1 MCGIFGVASTRD
13 LCDFPL
19 EAITSTLAHR
29 GPDDWGYYR
38 DKHVGLG
45 HRRLSIIDVEGGHQP
60 VFNEDKTKYIV
71 FNGEIYN
78 FLELRE
84 QLIAHGH
91 TFATKGDTETIL
103 HAYEEWGEKCV
114 AHLSGMFA
122 FAIWD
127 VREQSLFVAR
137 DRLGIKPLFF
147 AEHNGVFYCA
157 SEMKAILEAP
167 HFPRDIDP
175 AAMGCYFSLSYIPAP
190 LTIFTKIRKLLPG
203 HSLTWKN
210 GQVSVRQY
218 WDLEFSPDYSKSESY
233 FIDGF
238 MDLFRKAVESHLIS
252 EVPLGAFLSGGVD
265 SSLVVALMRSQGPI
279 NTFTIGFGGD
289 AGGYLDERGYARTMA
304 KRYRTNH
311 REYEVVPKLDGLLD
325 TIVRAFDEPFADDST
340 IPSYYVCKI
349 ARENVTV
356 ALSGLGG
363 DELFAGYERYLGLK
377 LQGIYHQVPSFLRR
391 MLPGIINALPERSDG
406 HYTINHIKRFIRASS
421 GQPDACYTGYLSIMG
436 PGIKTSLFADAGTF
450 EKHMQFPGELLRGYF
465 NSSKVSGAAGSVD
478 RALYCD
484 MKTYLPEDI
493 LAVTDR
499 MSMQHSLEVRVPFLD
514 HAVVEFCATIP
525 PELRMKG
532 FTKKYLLKKA
542 SQDLLPAEIIQHR
555 KQGFVGPTSRWL
567 QTDMRA
573 DVEHILDRRFL
584 GTHGFFNQSTI
595 DRLLAEHFSGKEIHD
610 KILWSLVMFQ
620 KWFHLYVDKQPHA
633 R

>member
-1 MCGIFGVASTRD
+1 MCGIFGVASTTD
-13 LCDFPL
+13 LREFPL
-19 EAITSTLAHR
+19 EAITSTLSHR
-29 GPDDWGYYR
+29 GPDDWGYYH
-38 DKHVGLG
+38 DKNVGLG

-60 VFNEDKTKYIV
+60 VFNEDKTKCIV

-84 QLIAHGH
+84 QLVSSGYR
-91 TFATKGDTETIL
+91 FVTKSDTETIL
-103 HAYEEWGEKCV
+103 HAYEEWGEHCV
-114 AHLSGMFA
+114 DHLSGMFA

-127 VREQSLFVAR
+127 RREQTLFVAR

-147 AEHNGVFYCA
+147 AEHDGVFYCA
-157 SEMKAILEAP
+157 SEMKAILGSP
-167 HFPRDIDP
+167 HFPRDIDQE
-175 AAMGCYFSLSYIPAP
+175 AMGCYFSLSYIPAP
-190 LTIFTKIRKLLPG
+190 LTIYTKIRKLLPG

-210 GQVSVRQY
+210 GHVTLRQY
-218 WDLEFSPDYSKSESY
+218 WDLEFRPDYSKSESY
-233 FIDGF
+233 FIDRF
-238 MDLFRKAVESHLIS
+238 MELFRQAVDSHLIS

-265 SSLVVALMRSQGPI
+265 SSLAVALMRPQGPI
-279 NTFTIGFGGD
+279 NTFTIGFGGN
-289 AGGYLDERGYARTMA
+289 AGGYLDERGYARTIA
-304 KRYRTNH
+304 RRYGTNH
-311 REYEVVPKLDGLLD
+311 KEYEVVPKMDGLLD
-325 TIVRAFDEPFADDST
+325 AIVQAFDEPFADDST
-340 IPSYYVCKI
+340 IPSYYVCKT
-349 ARENVTV
+349 AKENVTV

-377 LQGIYHQVPSFLRR
+377 LQGIYHCVPSFLQR
-391 MLPGIINALPERSDG
+391 MLTGFIGVLPERSDG
-406 HYTINHIKRFIRASS
+406 HYTINHLKRFMRASS
-421 GQPDACYTGYLSIMG
+421 GDPAACYTGYLSSMSS
-436 PGIKTSLFADAGTF
+436 GIKTSLFADVGTF
-450 EKHMQFPGELLRGYF
+450 GKHAQFCNELLRGYF
-465 NSSKVSGAAGSVD
+465 NSARVYGEAGSVD

-484 MKTYLPEDI
+484 IKTYLPEDI

-542 SQDLLPAEIIQHR
+542 AKDLLPTEIIQHR

-573 DVEHILDRRFL
+573 DVEHILDKQSL
-584 GTHGFFNQSTI
+584 GIHGFFNQSTI
-595 DRLLAEHFSGKEIHD
+595 DRLLTEHFSGKEIHD

-620 KWFHLYVDKQPHA
+620 KWFHMYVDKRTNA
-633 R
+633 

>member
-1 MCGIFGVASTRD
+1 MCGIFGVASTNN
-13 LCDFPL
+13 LLEFPL
-19 EAITSTLAHR
+19 ESITSTLSHR

-38 DKHVGLG
+38 EKNVGLG

-78 FLELRE
+78 FVELRK
-84 QLIAHGH
+84 QLLACGH
-91 TFATKGDTETIL
+91 RFVTNSDTETIL
-103 HAYEEWGEKCV
+103 HAYEEWGERCV
-114 AHLSGMFA
+114 DRLSGMFA

-127 VREQSLFVAR
+127 RREQTLFIAR

-147 AEHNGVFYCA
+147 AEHDGVFYCA
-157 SEMKAILEAP
+157 SEMKAILGVS
-167 HFPRDIDP
+167 HFPRDIDQ

-190 LTIFTKIRKLLPG
+190 LTIYTKIRKLLPG

-210 GQVSVRQY
+210 GHVRLRQY
-218 WDLEFSPDYSKSESY
+218 WDLEFRPDYSKSESY

-238 MDLFRKAVESHLIS
+238 MELFRRAVDSHLIS

-265 SSLVVALMRSQGPI
+265 SSLIVALMRPQGPI
-279 NTFTIGFGGD
+279 NTFTIGFGGN

-304 KRYRTNH
+304 SRYGTNH
-311 REYEVVPKLDGLLD
+311 REYEVVPKMGGVLNE
-325 TIVRAFDEPFADDST
+325 IVQAFDEPFADDST

-377 LQGIYHQVPSFLRR
+377 LRGIYQRVPLLLQR
-391 MLPGIINALPERSDG
+391 MLTGFIGILPERSDG
-406 HYTINHIKRFIRASS
+406 HYTVNHLKRFIRTGS
-421 GQPDACYTGYLSIMG
+421 GDPAACYDGYLSIMN
-436 PGIKTSLFADAGTF
+436 PDIKASLFADAGTF
-450 EKHMQFPGELLRGYF
+450 GKHLQFCSELLRGYF
-465 NSSKVSGAAGSVD
+465 NSARVSGEAGSVD

-514 HAVVEFCATIP
+514 HAMVEFCATIP

-532 FTKKYLLKKA
+532 FVKKYLLKKA
-542 SQDLLPAEIIQHR
+542 AKDLLPPEIIQHR

-573 DVEHILDRRFL
+573 DVERILDKQSL
-584 GTHGFFNQSTI
+584 EVHGFFNQRTI

-620 KWFHLYVDKQPHA
+620 KWFQMYVDKRPNV
-633 R
+633 

>member
-13 LCDFPL
+13 IREFPL
-19 EAITSTLAHR
+19 EAVTSTLAHR

-38 DKHVGLG
+38 DQHVGLG

-60 VFNEDKTKYIV
+60 VCNEDKTKYIV

-84 QLIAHGH
+84 QLIVRGH
-91 TFATKGDTETIL
+91 RFVTKGDTETIL
-103 HAYEEWGEKCV
+103 HAYEEWGEECV
-114 AHLSGMFA
+114 EHLSGMFA

-127 VREQSLFVAR
+127 IREQTLFVAR

-147 AEHNGVFYCA
+147 AEHAGVFFCA
-157 SEMKAILEAP
+157 SEMKAILGTP
-167 HFPRDIDP
+167 RFPRDIDQT
-175 AAMGCYFSLSYIPAP
+175 AMGCYFGLSYIPAP
-190 LTIFTKIRKLLPG
+190 LTIFSKIRKLLPG
-203 HSLTWKN
+203 HSLTWRD
-210 GQVSVRQY
+210 GQISIRQY
-218 WDLEFSPDYSKSESY
+218 WDLEFRPDYSKSESY
-233 FIDGF
+233 FIDYF
-238 MDLFRKAVESHLIS
+238 MDLFRKAVGSHLIS

-265 SSLVVALMRSQGPI
+265 SSLVVALMQAHGPI
-279 NTFTIGFGGD
+279 NTFTIGFGGN

-304 KRYRTNH
+304 RRYGTNH
-311 REYEVVPKLDGLLD
+311 KEYEVVPKLDGLLD

-377 LQGIYHQVPSFLRR
+377 LQGIYHQVPSFFRR
-391 MLPGIINALPERSDG
+391 LLPGVINALPERSDG

-421 GQPDACYTGYLSIMG
+421 GNPDVCYTGYLSIMS
-436 PGIKTSLFADAGTF
+436 PGIKASLFADADTF
-450 EKHMQFPGELLRGYF
+450 GKHVQFSGELLRGYF
-465 NSSKVSGAAGSVD
+465 NSDRVSGEAGSVD

-532 FTKKYLLKKA
+532 FTKKYLLKHAAKG
-542 SQDLLPAEIIQHR
+542 LLPPEIIHHR

-573 DVEHILDRRFL
+573 DVEHILDKQFL
-584 GTHGFFNQSTI
+584 RVHGFFNQGTI

-620 KWFHLYVDKQPHA
+620 KWFHAYVDKRPDA
-633 R
+633 

>member
-1 MCGIFGVASTRD
+1 MCGIFGVASATE
-13 LCDFPL
+13 LHEFPL
-19 EAITSTLAHR
+19 EAITSTLSHR

-38 DKHVGLG
+38 DKNVGLG
-45 HRRLSIIDVEGGHQP
+45 HRRLSIIDVGGGHQP
-60 VFNEDKTKYIV
+60 VCNEDQTKYIV

-84 QLIAHGH
+84 RLIVCGH
-91 TFATKGDTETIL
+91 RFVTKSDTETIL
-103 HAYEEWGEKCV
+103 HAYEEWGERCV
-114 AHLSGMFA
+114 DHLSGMFA

-127 VREQSLFVAR
+127 RREQTLFVAR

-147 AEHNGVFYCA
+147 AEHDGVFYCA
-157 SEMKAILEAP
+157 SEMKAILGAP
-167 HFPRDIDP
+167 HFPRDIDQ

-190 LTIFTKIRKLLPG
+190 LTIYTKIRKLLPG

-210 GQVSVRQY
+210 GQVTLRQY
-218 WDLEFSPDYSKSESY
+218 WDLEFRPDYSKSESY
-233 FIDGF
+233 FTDRF
-238 MDLFRKAVESHLIS
+238 MELFRKAVDSHLIS

-265 SSLVVALMRSQGPI
+265 SSLAVALMRPQGPI
-279 NTFTIGFGGD
+279 NTFTIGFGGN
-289 AGGYLDERGYARTMA
+289 AGGYLDERGYARAMA
-304 KRYRTNH
+304 CRYGTNH
-311 REYEVVPKLDGLLD
+311 REYEVVPKMDGLLD
-325 TIVRAFDEPFADDST
+325 AIVQAFDEPFADDST
-340 IPSYYVCKI
+340 IPSYYVCKT

-377 LQGIYHQVPSFLRR
+377 LQGIYHRVPSFLQR
-391 MLPGIINALPERSDG
+391 MLTGFIGVLPERSDG
-406 HYTINHIKRFIRASS
+406 HYTINHLKRFMRASS
-421 GQPDACYTGYLSIMG
+421 GDPAVCYTGYLSTMS
-436 PGIKTSLFADAGTF
+436 PSIKTSLFADTGTF
-450 EKHMQFPGELLRGYF
+450 EKHMQFCNELLQGYF
-465 NSSKVSGAAGSVD
+465 SSARVSGEAGSID

-484 MKTYLPEDI
+484 IKTYLPEDI

-532 FTKKYLLKKA
+532 FVKKYLLKKA
-542 SQDLLPAEIIQHR
+542 AKNLLPPEIIQHR

-573 DVEHILDRRFL
+573 DVEHILDKQSL
-584 GTHGFFNQSTI
+584 GIHGFFNQSTI
-595 DRLLAEHFSGKEIHD
+595 DRLLAEHFSGREIHD

-620 KWFHLYVDKQPHA
+620 KWFHTYVDKRPNA
-633 R
+633 